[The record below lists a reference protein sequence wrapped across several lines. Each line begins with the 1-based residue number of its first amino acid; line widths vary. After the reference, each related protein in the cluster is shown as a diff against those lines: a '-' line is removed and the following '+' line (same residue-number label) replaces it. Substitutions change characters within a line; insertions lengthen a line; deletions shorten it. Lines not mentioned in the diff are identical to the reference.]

1 MNTELLNVF
10 LLAFG
15 GGALLNF
22 MPCVFPILSLKI
34 MSLVRQRTEGREGVV
49 QDCLFYAAGVLLSML
64 CLTGA
69 LLVLRATGSFLG
81 WGYQLQSPMLVT
93 ALLYITF
100 LMGLSF
106 SGWYE
111 VHLGAFWRANPMGGR
126 YVESFMAGV
135 LSTVIGTP
143 CAAPFMV
150 SAVSVALLQPGWYSL
165 FVFQF
170 MGLGIVFPYL
180 MFALVPGAV
189 TLLPKPGKWTEYL
202 KQFLAFPMYLTSVW
216 LLHVLVSQKGVAVLF
231 PALCSVVALVL
242 LIWLLRCVAEVGK
255 ISQGVA
261 LLLTVAMLVFSS
273 IYIGQSA
280 IENPSNI
287 ADPVDTQFSSANLQR
302 LLDAG
307 ENVFVAVGAE
317 WCLLCKT
324 NEVLIGSEKVREVFR
339 AYNVKYVQASWTKMD
354 PEVTDYLRSV
364 GYGSV
369 PCYVLYVKG
378 KRVKEQ
384 LPTQLLSDEKLVSF
398 LVKNLEDR

>member
-10 LLAFG
+10 ALAFV
-15 GGALLNF
+15 GGAILNF
-22 MPCVFPILSLKI
+22 MPCVFPILSLKV
-34 MSLVRQRTEGREGVV
+34 MSLARQKAEDKEGVL
-49 QDCLFYAAGVLLSML
+49 QDCLCYAGGVLLSML
-64 CLTGA
+64 CLTGT
-69 LLVLRATGSFLG
+69 LLLLRATGSFLG
-81 WGYQLQSPMLVT
+81 WGYQLQSPILVT
-93 ALLYITF
+93 ALLYVTF

-111 VHLGAFWRANPMGGR
+111 VHSGAFFGIGTRGAR
-126 YVESFMAGV
+126 YVESFLAGV

-150 SAVSVALLQPGWYSL
+150 SAVSAALLQPGWYSV

-180 MFALVPGAV
+180 LFALVPGAV
-189 TLLPKPGKWTEYL
+189 SLLPKPGKWTEYL

-231 PALCSVVALVL
+231 PALCSVVVLVL
-242 LIWLLRCVAEVGK
+242 VVWLLKSIAGCWR
-255 ISQGVA
+255 ISHGVVF
-261 LLLTVAMLVFSS
+261 LLTMFMLVLSS
-273 IYIGQSA
+273 LYIGRGGTDVAVNATAS
-280 IENPSNI
+280 
-287 ADPVDTQFSSANLQR
+287 VDAQFSVAKLQR
-302 LLDAG
+302 MLDAG
-307 ENVFVAVGAE
+307 ENVFVSVGAE

-324 NEVLIGSEKVREVFR
+324 NEVFIDSARVREVLR
-339 AYNVKYVQASWTKMD
+339 AYKVRHVQASWTKMD
-354 PEVTDYLRSV
+354 PEVTDYLKSV

-378 KRVKEQ
+378 KRVEEK

-398 LVKNLEDR
+398 LMKHLESR

>member
-10 LLAFG
+10 LLAFV
-15 GGALLNF
+15 GGAILNF
-22 MPCVFPILSLKI
+22 MPCVFPILSLKV
-34 MSLVRQRTEGREGVV
+34 MSLVRQRAEGKEGVV
-49 QDCLFYAAGVLLSML
+49 QDCLFYASGVLLSML

-69 LLVLRATGSFLG
+69 LLLLRATGSFLG
-81 WGYQLQSPMLVT
+81 WGYQLQSPVLVT

-106 SGWYE
+106 SGWFE
-111 VHLGAFWRANPMGGR
+111 VHSGAFFGANVRGGR
-126 YVESFMAGV
+126 YLESFLAGV

-150 SAVSVALLQPGWYSL
+150 SAVSAALLQPGWYSL

-180 MFALVPGAV
+180 VFALVPGAV
-189 TLLPKPGKWTEYL
+189 SMLPKPGKWTEYL
-202 KQFLAFPMYLTSVW
+202 KQFLAFPMYLTAAW

-231 PALCSVVALVL
+231 PVLCSVVVLVL
-242 LIWLLRCVAEVGK
+242 LIWFLKCVAGSWK

-261 LLLTVAMLVFSS
+261 FSLTLALLVCSS
-273 IYIGQSA
+273 IYVGKSVT
-280 IENPSNI
+280 EGTYGGT
-287 ADPVDTQFSSANLQR
+287 DLVDLQFSRTKLQQ
-302 LLDAG
+302 LLDAR

-324 NEVLIGSEKVREVFR
+324 NEVSIDSEKVRRVFR
-339 AYNVKYVQASWTKMD
+339 AYKVKYVQASWTRMD
-354 PEVTDYLRSV
+354 PEVTEYLRSV

-378 KRVKEQ
+378 KKVEER
-384 LPTQLLSDEKLVSF
+384 LPTQLLSDERLVSF
-398 LVKNLEDR
+398 LVRNLEAN